1 MPRHSITVTAYHA
14 DGTICPS
21 EHRHTTG
28 GSPLTKGCTG
38 RERLLATCSCN
49 QWTSSPSSTKTYAA
63 EQGRRHRSNQLPAK
77 SAPPSKG
84 PAVVRQLLRFD
95 AAD

>member
-21 EHRHTTG
+21 GHRHTTG
-28 GSPLTKGCTG
+28 GTPLTEGCTG
-38 RERLLATCSCN
+38 RDRFLAACSCK
-49 QWTSSPSSTKTYAA
+49 QWTSSPSSTKSYAA
-63 EQGRRHRSNQLPAK
+63 DLGRRHRSDQLPAK
-77 SAPPSKG
+77 SASLSKG
-84 PAVVRQLLRFD
+84 PAASRQLLRFD